1 MTPASVLTAVRL
13 GERVLR
19 DKHKALDL
27 LWRRFGT
34 AIRSA
39 RRKRRISL
47 KSFARHLGYTSAT
60 MVAMLES
67 GQRRWPAGKAEKAV
81 AILKRPE
88 QWPDSGRPRPQD

>member
-1 MTPASVLTAVRL
+1 VTPSTILSAVRL

-19 DKHKALDL
+19 DKHKAVDL
-27 LWRRFGT
+27 LWRRFGV
-34 AIRSA
+34 AIRSE

-60 MVAMLES
+60 MVAMLEA
-67 GQRRWPAGKAEKAV
+67 GDRRWPAGKAEKAV

-88 QWPDSGRPRPQD
+88 QWPDAGRPHP